1 MIKVALFDLDGVVF
15 DTEPQY
21 TIFWNGICREFRPD
35 LPGLEHQI
43 KGQTLIQIY
52 DKYFSGLK
60 DVQTVITRRLNE
72 YEKRM
77 EYRYIAGL
85 EDFLKDLKHNGVHTA
100 VVTSSNLEKME
111 CVYAQ
116 HPEFSALFDRILTAE
131 DFSKS
136 KPDPD
141 CYLKGARAF
150 DEEVAHCVG
159 FEDSFNGL
167 KAVRAA
173 GMFTVGLSTTNLA
186 EDVASYADYVMS
198 DYTDIDYS
206 KLVELAHLS

>member
-21 TIFWNGICREFRPD
+21 TIFWGGICREFRPD

-141 CYLKGARAF
+141 CYLKGVRAF
-150 DEEVAHCVG
+150 DEEVPHCVG

-173 GMFTVGLSTTNLA
+173 GMFTVGLSTTNSA
-186 EDVASYADYVMS
+186 EDIASYADYVMS
-198 DYTDIDYS
+198 DYMDIDYS

>member
-21 TIFWNGICREFRPD
+21 TIFWGGICREFRPD

-116 HPEFSALFDRILTAE
+116 HPEFSALFE
-131 DFSKS
+131 
-136 KPDPD
+136 
-141 CYLKGARAF
+141 
-150 DEEVAHCVG
+150 
-159 FEDSFNGL
+159 
-167 KAVRAA
+167 
-173 GMFTVGLSTTNLA
+173 
-186 EDVASYADYVMS
+186 
-198 DYTDIDYS
+198 
-206 KLVELAHLS
+206 